1 MILAIIQARCSST
14 RLPGKVLKP
23 VLDQP
28 MIIRQLERVT
38 RAERIDRI
46 VVATSTDPSD
56 DALAD
61 LLTTAGYDVRRGSL
75 NDVAGR
81 FADVVAEFEPDS
93 FVRLTA
99 DCPLADHEVI
109 DDVIAGHL
117 ASGADYTSNVIER
130 TYPQG
135 LDVECVTSEAYS
147 RLLQFVLNVR
157 EREHVTLG
165 IYERPSKF
173 SLHSVTQGVDLSAL
187 RWTVDRQDDLDF
199 VRSVYLQLY
208 PDNPDFSQANV
219 LELVTRVP
227 SLNHEN

>member
-56 DALAD
+56 DVLAD

-199 VRSVYLQLY
+199 VRSVYTQLY

>member
-56 DALAD
+56 DVLAD

-165 IYERPSKF
+165 IYQRPSKF

-199 VRSVYLQLY
+199 VRSVYTQLY

-227 SLNHEN
+227 SLNHKN

>member
-75 NDVAGR
+75 NDVTGR

-99 DCPLADHEVI
+99 DCPLTDHEVI

-117 ASGADYTSNVIER
+117 TSGADYTSNVIER

-135 LDVECVTSEAYS
+135 LDVECVTAEAYS

-165 IYERPSKF
+165 IYERPSEF
-173 SLHSVTQGVDLSAL
+173 SVHSVTQGVDLSAL

-199 VRSVYLQLY
+199 VRSVYSHLY
-208 PDNPDFSQANV
+208 SNNPDFNQANV
-219 LELVTRVP
+219 FELVARVP

>member
-56 DALAD
+56 DVLAD

-199 VRSVYLQLY
+199 VRSVYSQLY